1 MEVQFYDAVEDT
13 LLKFAVII
21 ARAEGKLVFC
31 KHRQRETWE
40 LPGGRREPGETI
52 EETARREL
60 MEETGASEFTLRP
73 ICIYSVTGKTRVNE
87 TGEESF
93 GGLFFADIHAFEP
106 ELHSEM
112 ERIALLDAL
121 PDRWTYP
128 LIQPTLLQE
137 AHRRGVL

>member
-1 MEVQFYDAVEDT
+1 MEVRFYDTVEDT

-21 ARAEGKLVFC
+21 ARSEGKLVFC

-52 EETARREL
+52 EETAYREL
-60 MEETGASEFTLRP
+60 MEETGASEFTLQP
-73 ICIYSVTGKTRVNE
+73 ICTYSVTGKTRVNE

-93 GGLFFADIHAFEP
+93 GGLFLAEVHAFEP

-112 ERIALLDAL
+112 ERIALLDTL
-121 PDRWTYP
+121 PDNWTYP
-128 LIQPTLLQE
+128 LIQPKLLQE
-137 AHRRGVL
+137 AHRRQVL